1 MEDDFSGNRN
11 TSAAPTSA
19 AGYQMNPN
27 HSYGGPTPG
36 FYGGPGPG
44 PGYPPGGPGAY
55 PPPHGAGP
63 MSPYGGGGPMSP
75 YSGQGPPPAGQPA
88 MYGNQNS
95 PFHNQNQSS
104 PYSGPGPGPYPDAS
118 TGGFSSMQTY
128 YNNQSPPSHGQHQFQ
143 FSGHPGGPAPHH
155 RPLPSPPPLG
165 ALPPLAMPYP
175 ARIPHPN
182 INSPNQNTHVTGNQI
197 KTENMDLKAGSLYAP
212 PSQGYNQSGF
222 GYNGFGGP
230 GAGQASRP
238 LMSPGGAPN
247 LSPRAPGPPS
257 MSPHQNMGSG
267 GLYSQQQSSPGNT
280 HGQAASQASSFP
292 PPSQHHQSYNTQ
304 YEYFS
309 KQGGGGSAQLQHGS
323 PSYPGIKEETYDPHR
338 PPSFPSD
345 ERSLSD
351 VQSNASVRSTGD
363 DTPKHSSFG
372 EDSNPTQGTTITNLV
387 NIKKEPSGDATGDN
401 SLTNKPP
408 SDEKQSTGDSDDKK
422 VTPKSEPEEAKP
434 EGSYFEEQKDFTLK
448 ANQNIIDN
456 MNLDSI
462 PELPEIPELKY
473 EDMNRSP
480 KEEDEG
486 RGPLGRVTMAE
497 FMKNPGAE
505 EGYHDQWGHM
515 QGEAL
520 GCRKC

>member
-1 MEDDFSGNRN
+1 
-11 TSAAPTSA
+11 
-19 AGYQMNPN
+19 MNPN

-36 FYGGPGPG
+36 FYGVPGPG
-44 PGYPPGGPGAY
+44 PGGYPPGGQGPY

-63 MSPYGGGGPMSP
+63 MSPYAGGGPMSP
-75 YSGQGPPPAGQPA
+75 YSGQGHGPPPPGGQQQPA

-104 PYSGPGPGPYPDAS
+104 PYSGPGPGPYNDQSSA
-118 TGGFSSMQTY
+118 GGFPAMQSY
-128 YNNQSPPSHGQHQFQ
+128 YSNQSPPSHGGVQHQFQ
-143 FSGHPGGPAPHH
+143 FGGPGHH
-155 RPLPSPPPLG
+155 HHPRLPSPPPLG
-165 ALPPLAMPYP
+165 PLPARGMPYP

-182 INSPNQNTHVTGNQI
+182 INSPNQNTVVTGNQI

-212 PSQGYNQSGF
+212 TSQGYNQPGF

-230 GAGQASRP
+230 GQGQPPRP
-238 LMSPGGAPN
+238 LMSPGAPPN

-257 MSPHQNMGSG
+257 MSPHHPLGSAS
-267 GLYSQQQSSPGNT
+267 LYPGPANSPGNH
-280 HGQAASQASSFP
+280 HGPTIAASQASTFP
-292 PPSQHHQSYNTQ
+292 PPSQHQSYGAQ
-304 YEYFS
+304 YEYFKGS
-309 KQGGGGSAQLQHGS
+309 GGHQHGS
-323 PSYPGIKEETYDPHR
+323 PGYPGVKEEVYEPHR

-351 VQSNASVRSTGD
+351 VQSNASARSTGD

-387 NIKKEPSGDATGDN
+387 NIKKEPSGDALGD
-401 SLTNKPP
+401 SQQT

-422 VTPKSEPEEAKP
+422 VTPKSEPEDPKP
-434 EGSYFEEQKDFTLK
+434 EGSYFEERNKDFTLK
-448 ANQNIIDN
+448 ANQTLIDN

-473 EDMNRSP
+473 EDMGEMKSSGSP
-480 KEEDEG
+480 REEQDEG

-497 FMKNPGAE
+497 FMKDPGNE
-505 EGYHDQWGHM
+505 DGYRDQWGQM
-515 QGEAL
+515 QGKEPGL
-520 GCRKC
+520 GHQPGKCVFHN